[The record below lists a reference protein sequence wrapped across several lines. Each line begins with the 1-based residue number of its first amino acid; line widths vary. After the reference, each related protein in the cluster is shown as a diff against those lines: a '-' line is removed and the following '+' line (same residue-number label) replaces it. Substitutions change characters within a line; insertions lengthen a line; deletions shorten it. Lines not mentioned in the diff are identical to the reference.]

1 MWDYGKIMDN
11 KLLLATKALGSR
23 NAKIDNIQKVID
35 CRNWNWNWPW
45 KTKNASS

>member
-23 NAKIDNIQKVID
+23 NAKIDSIQKVIALQELELELALENQT
-35 CRNWNWNWPW
+35 C
-45 KTKNASS
+45 K